1 MTVYIDE
8 VFLVNFLMDWLI
20 LWATGN
26 LSQNPV
32 KRWRLAAAAL
42 LGAVYSIVIF
52 LPWGFWLAVLPV
64 KLLCSLVMVLVAYP
78 VVNWPNYLKNLVY
91 FYLISF
97 VLGGASLAVMNL
109 WGQQFVETW
118 NGIALV
124 QMDFQLFWLAVAV
137 GLVLAAVFFLRQ
149 HVRRDLTAAPVIATA
164 QIGLGTRQVTVRL
177 LADSGNSLTDPLTA
191 QPVIV
196 AERKRLLPLFSE
208 ELQRQLAQEQAGSAQ
223 LLLAAEQSGWPGR
236 WRLIPYQAVGQQGL
250 LLGFRPDYL
259 ILRHG
264 TAQKTYTNIIVA
276 LAEQTFSPYET
287 YQGLVQ
293 PELL

>member
-8 VFLVNFLMDWLI
+8 VFLVNLVMDGLI
-20 LWATGN
+20 LWATGS
-26 LSQNPV
+26 LSQSPV

-42 LGAVYSIVIF
+42 LGAVYAIVIF
-52 LPWGFWLAVLPV
+52 LPWGFWLAVLPA
-64 KLLCSLVMVLVAYP
+64 KLLCSLAMVLVAYP
-78 VVNWPNYLKNLVY
+78 VVSWRNYLKNLVY

-97 VLGGASLAVMNL
+97 VLGGASLGAMNL
-109 WGQQFVETW
+109 WGRQFVQTW

-124 QMDFQLFWLAVAV
+124 QIDFQLFWLAAAV
-137 GLVLAAVFFLRQ
+137 GLVAVAVFFLRQ
-149 HVRRDLTAAPVIATA
+149 HLRRDLTAAPLIATA

-191 QPVIV
+191 QSVIV
-196 AERKRLLPLFSE
+196 AEQKLLLPLFSE
-208 ELQRQLAQEQAGSAQ
+208 EQQALLAQESAGLEQ
-223 LLLAAEQSGWPGR
+223 QLLAAERQGWPGR

-264 TAQKTYTNIIVA
+264 AAQKTYTNIIVA
-276 LAEQTFSPYET
+276 LAEQTFSPCGT